1 MPEINTPHT
10 PDDGFTHEVAQNV
23 QKRLR
28 LTPRGAGA
36 AGLAIGL
43 AAGVIGPEVVDTLDG
58 PEFSES
64 TKVVVV
70 EHNGNLWNLLD
81 EVEGI
86 EGVNKQDVVS
96 YVQHLPANADIDFTN
111 LQSGTSIEIPVTVE
125 R

>member
-23 QKRLR
+23 QKKLK

-43 AAGVIGPEVVDTLDG
+43 AAGLAGPEIVDNING

-64 TKVVVV
+64 TKLVVVDK
-70 EHNGNLWNLLD
+70 NDNLWNLLD
-81 EVEGI
+81 EIEGI
-86 EGVNKQDVVS
+86 EDVNRQDVVS
-96 YVQHLPANADIDFTN
+96 YVQHLPANAGVDFTN
-111 LQSGTSIEIPVTVE
+111 LQPGISFEIPITVE
-125 R
+125 K